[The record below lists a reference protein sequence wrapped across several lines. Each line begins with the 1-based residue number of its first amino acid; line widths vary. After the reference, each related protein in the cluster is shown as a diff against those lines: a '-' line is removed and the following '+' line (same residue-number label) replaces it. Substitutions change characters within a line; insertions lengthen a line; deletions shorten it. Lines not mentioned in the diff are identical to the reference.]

1 MTMLV
6 KSTATEAAAVTPSD
20 STVFPKSTKG
30 LYVGVSGNV
39 AVVLE
44 GGSSVT
50 FNNLASGI
58 IHPIAVK
65 QVKST
70 GTTATNILA
79 VYY

>member
-6 KSTATEAAAVTPSD
+6 KATATEAVAITPSD
-20 STVFPKSTKG
+20 SATLKPTKG

-39 AVVLE
+39 SVVLE
-44 GGSSVT
+44 GGSAVVFT
-50 FNNLASGI
+50 NLASGM

-70 GTTATNILA
+70 NTTATNILA